1 MMMIMEVEVSS
12 KFKLEKA
19 VCNHGFFMMAP
30 NTWHPSTKT
39 FVRPLRLLNNNTDQ
53 VKRML
58 RLSKEDEEAVEA
70 FHKLHSDA
78 ADKGFGRLFR
88 NPSLFEDIVKTFLLC
103 ASRFEDSLGR
113 AEKLCNLNPER
124 KRGRR
129 KRAQVNFPTA
139 HEVLSF
145 GMSKLERTLGYRCD
159 VIFDLATD
167 VVSGRVDLDR
177 WENSITDGDELY
189 KELIH
194 RKGIGNFVASNILM
208 CIGFYQRV
216 PLDSETTRHIKQ
228 IHHHCGVN
236 KVTDEMVKD
245 IYDKYAPFQTL
256 AYWFELLEYY
266 ESKVGKLCLLEK
278 ADYKKVTGSLI
289 EKRIS
294 SSSSSSIHICDNLV
308 I

>member
-1 MMMIMEVEVSS
+1 M
-12 KFKLEKA
+12 
-19 VCNHGFFMMAP
+19 N
-30 NTWHPSTKT
+30 
-39 FVRPLRLLNNNTDQ
+39 
-53 VKRML
+53 
-58 RLSKEDEEAVEA
+58 
-70 FHKLHSDA
+70 
-78 ADKGFGRLFR
+78 
-88 NPSLFEDIVKTFLLC
+88 
-103 ASRFEDSLGR
+103 
-113 AEKLCNLNPER
+113 
-124 KRGRR
+124 
-129 KRAQVNFPTA
+129 
-139 HEVLSF
+139 
-145 GMSKLERTLGYRCD
+145 KLERTLGYRCD

-177 WENSITDGDELY
+177 WDNSITDGDELY

-228 IHHHCGVN
+228 VHHHYGVN

-266 ESKVGKLCLLEK
+266 ESKVGKLYLLEK
-278 ADYKKVTGSLI
+278 ADYRNVTGSLI

-294 SSSSSSIHICDNLV
+294 SSSSSIHICDNLV